1 MDLEGEGRVLLKL
14 EQLALGQSGL
24 DQLGLNGALLCADL
38 QTDKG
43 FLGGIGVGVAGLDD
57 QQLRAGLI
65 QVAEVDLLGT
75 LGGVGEGRDAEVHLT
90 GLDGGDDAVE
100 GHVHDLQLNAEAVGD
115 LLGQP
120 HIAAGEVGVE
130 ILELIGSV
138 LGFGADDDLAL
149 GLDLLKQGGGLG
161 GLLLFLLLL
170 LIVSGLL
177 RGVLLAAAGHH
188 GQQHR
193 GAERQRQ
200 QLLHHVKVFHLFLRS
215 VHLYARFRI

>member
-1 MDLEGEGRVLLKL
+1 M
-14 EQLALGQSGL
+14 
-24 DQLGLNGALLCADL
+24 
-38 QTDKG
+38 
-43 FLGGIGVGVAGLDD
+43 
-57 QQLRAGLI
+57 
-65 QVAEVDLLGT
+65 
-75 LGGVGEGRDAEVHLT
+75 
-90 GLDGGDDAVE
+90 DGGDDAVE

-149 GLDLLKQGGGLG
+149 GLDLLEQGGGLG